1 MAETGYKTENG
12 GRNKKEAKI
21 RETIQL
27 IVTSEG
33 GSISTP
39 FKRCDQPHST
49 RYYLKLNECG

>member
-27 IVTSEG
+27 IFTSEG
-33 GSISTP
+33 GPFVTP
-39 FKRCDQPHST
+39 SV
-49 RYYLKLNECG
+49 N